1 MASVNTDQRVVAPG
15 PRTGADRAP
24 APRKRKRKKHKHNR
38 AAYAFLTPWLIGI
51 FGLTLIPM
59 AYSLYLSLTNYN
71 LLTSPTWIGF
81 KNYTLLFHDPN
92 FLQSAKVTLEYVVFS
107 VPLKLGAALIVAVLL
122 NKKIR
127 SLSFYRS
134 AFYLPSLLG
143 ASVAVAVMW
152 QQVFSQQG
160 LLNEFLSVFGVHGPD
175 WIGQPS
181 TALWTLILL
190 SAWQFGTPML
200 IFLAGLKQLPKDVY
214 EAAELDGSGA
224 LRTFAKITLPLL
236 SPMIFFN
243 LVLETINAF
252 QTFTPAY
259 VISNGQ
265 GGPVG
270 STLLY
275 TLYLYQQG
283 FGDLQMGYASA
294 MAWILFLVI
303 GAFTALYFA
312 TARKW
317 VTYGDR

>member
-1 MASVNTDQRVVAPG
+1 MASVNTDPRLDAPG
-15 PRTGADRAP
+15 PSASPAP
-24 APRKRKRKKHKHNR
+24 APKPRRRKRHKHNK

-59 AYSLYLSLTNYN
+59 VYSLYLSLTNYN
-71 LLTSPTWIGF
+71 LLTAPKWIGF
-81 KNYTLLFHDPN
+81 QNYRLLFQDPN
-92 FLQSAKVTLEYVVFS
+92 FLQSVKVTFEYVLFS
-107 VPLKLGAALIVAVLL
+107 VPLKLGAALIIAVLL

-127 SLSFYRS
+127 GLGFYRS

-160 LLNEFLSVFGVHGPD
+160 LLNEFLSVFGFHGPN

-190 SAWQFGTPML
+190 AAWQFGTPML
-200 IFLAGLKQLPKDVY
+200 IFLAGLKQLPQDVY
-214 EAAELDGSGA
+214 EAASLDGAGP
-224 LRTFAKITLPLL
+224 LRTFFKITLPLL

-259 VISNGQ
+259 VVSNGQ

-275 TLYLYQQG
+275 TLYLYQKG
-283 FGDLQMGYASA
+283 FGSLQMGYASA
-294 MAWILFLVI
+294 MAWLLFLVI
-303 GAFTALYFA
+303 GVFTGLYFV

-317 VTYGDR
+317 VTYGD

>member
-15 PRTGADRAP
+15 PSATAARTSKP
-24 APRKRKRKKHKHNR
+24 RKRKKHKHNR
-38 AAYAFLTPWLIGI
+38 AAYAFLTPWLIGL
-51 FGLTLIPM
+51 FGLTLFPM
-59 AYSLYLSLTNYN
+59 GYSLYLSFTNYG
-71 LLTSPTWIGF
+71 LLSAPKWIGF
-81 KNYTLLFHDPN
+81 ENFRLLFQDPN
-92 FLQSAKVTLEYVVFS
+92 FWQSVRVTFEYVIFS
-107 VPLKLGAALIVAVLL
+107 VPLKLGAALLVAVLL

-127 SLSFYRS
+127 GLGFYRS

-160 LLNEFLSVFGVHGPD
+160 LLNEFLRVFGIHGQD

-190 SAWQFGTPML
+190 AGWQFGTPML

-214 EAAELDGSGA
+214 EAASLDGSSP
-224 LRTFAKITLPLL
+224 LRTFFTITLPLL

-259 VISNGQ
+259 VVSNGL

-275 TLYLYQQG
+275 TLYLYQKG
-283 FGDLQMGYASA
+283 FGSLQMGYASA
-294 MAWILFLVI
+294 MAWLLFLVI
-303 GAFTALYFA
+303 GLFTAVYFA

-317 VTYGDR
+317 VTYGD

>member
-15 PRTGADRAP
+15 PSASAERAP
-24 APRKRKRKKHKHNR
+24 KPRKRRKHKHNR

-59 AYSLYLSLTNYN
+59 VYSLYLSLTNYN
-71 LLTSPTWIGF
+71 LLTSPKWIGF
-81 KNYTLLFHDPN
+81 ENYRLLFQDPN
-92 FLQSAKVTLEYVVFS
+92 FIQSAKVTFEYVIFS
-107 VPLKLGAALIVAVLL
+107 VPLKLIAALVVAVLL

-127 SLSFYRS
+127 GLSFYRS
-134 AFYLPSLLG
+134 AFYLPSLIG

-160 LLNEFLSVFGVHGPD
+160 LLNEFLGIFGIRGPD
-175 WIGQPS
+175 WVGQPS

-190 SAWQFGTPML
+190 AAWQFGTPML
-200 IFLAGLKQLPKDVY
+200 IFLAGLKQLPGDAY
-214 EAAELDGSGA
+214 EAASLDGSGP
-224 LRTFAKITLPLL
+224 LRTFFKITLPLL

-275 TLYLYQQG
+275 TLYLYQKG
-283 FGDLQMGYASA
+283 FGSLQMGYASA

-317 VTYGDR
+317 VTYGD

>member
-1 MASVNTDQRVVAPG
+1 VHTDQRVVAAG
-15 PRTGADRAP
+15 PSVTAERVRK
-24 APRKRKRKKHKHNR
+24 PRKRKRHKHNR

-59 AYSLYLSLTNYN
+59 AYSLYLSFTNYN
-71 LLTSPTWIGF
+71 LLTAPKWIGLENF
-81 KNYTLLFHDPN
+81 RLLFQDPN
-92 FLQSAKVTLEYVVFS
+92 FWQSVRVTFEYVVFS
-107 VPLKLGAALIVAVLL
+107 VPLKLAAALIVAVLL

-127 SLSFYRS
+127 GLGFYRS

-160 LLNEFLSVFGVHGPD
+160 LLNEFLGVFGIHGPD

-190 SAWQFGTPML
+190 AAWQFGTPML
-200 IFLAGLKQLPKDVY
+200 IFLAGLKQLPRDVY
-214 EAAELDGSGA
+214 EAASLDGSGP
-224 LRTFAKITLPLL
+224 LRTFFKITLPLL

-259 VISNGQ
+259 VVSNGL

-275 TLYLYQQG
+275 TLYLYQKG
-283 FGDLQMGYASA
+283 FGSLQMGYASA
-294 MAWILFLVI
+294 MAWLLFLVI
-303 GAFTALYFA
+303 GLFTAVYFA

-317 VTYGDR
+317 VTYGD

>member
-1 MASVNTDQRVVAPG
+1 MASVNTDPRLDAPG
-15 PRTGADRAP
+15 PSASPAP
-24 APRKRKRKKHKHNR
+24 APKPRRRKRHKHNK

-59 AYSLYLSLTNYN
+59 VYSLYLSLTNYN
-71 LLTSPTWIGF
+71 LLTAPTWIGF
-81 KNYTLLFHDPN
+81 QNYRLLFQDPN
-92 FLQSAKVTLEYVVFS
+92 FLQSVKVTFEYVLFS
-107 VPLKLGAALIVAVLL
+107 VPLKLGAALIIAVLL

-127 SLSFYRS
+127 GLGFYRS

-160 LLNEFLSVFGVHGPD
+160 LLNEFLSVFGFHGPN

-190 SAWQFGTPML
+190 AAWQFGTPML
-200 IFLAGLKQLPKDVY
+200 IFLAGLKQLPQDVY
-214 EAAELDGSGA
+214 EAASLDGAGP
-224 LRTFAKITLPLL
+224 LRTFFKITLPLL

-259 VISNGQ
+259 VVSNGQ

-275 TLYLYQQG
+275 TLYLYQKG
-283 FGDLQMGYASA
+283 FGSLQMGYASA
-294 MAWILFLVI
+294 MAWLLFLVI
-303 GAFTALYFA
+303 GVFTGLYFV

-317 VTYGDR
+317 VTYGD

>member
-1 MASVNTDQRVVAPG
+1 MASANTDQRVVAPG
-15 PRTGADRAP
+15 PSATAARIPKERTRER
-24 APRKRKRKKHKHNR
+24 RKHRHNR
-38 AAYAFLTPWLIGI
+38 AAYAFLAPWLVGL
-51 FGLTLIPM
+51 FGLTLFPM
-59 AYSLYLSLTNYN
+59 AYSLYLSFTNYG
-71 LLTSPTWIGF
+71 LLSAPKWIGLENF
-81 KNYTLLFHDPN
+81 RLLFQDPN
-92 FLQSAKVTLEYVVFS
+92 FWQSVRVTFEYVVFS
-107 VPLKLGAALIVAVLL
+107 VPLKLGAALAVAVLL
-122 NKKIR
+122 NKKIKG
-127 SLSFYRS
+127 LGFYRS

-160 LLNEFLSVFGVHGPD
+160 LLNEFLGVFGIHGQD

-190 SAWQFGTPML
+190 AGWQFGTPML
-200 IFLAGLKQLPKDVY
+200 IFLAGLKQLPKDVF
-214 EAAELDGSGA
+214 EAASLDGSGP
-224 LRTFAKITLPLL
+224 LRTFFTITLPLL

-259 VISNGQ
+259 VVSNGL

-275 TLYLYQQG
+275 TLYLYQKG
-283 FGDLQMGYASA
+283 FGSLQMGYASA
-294 MAWILFLVI
+294 MAWLLFLVI
-303 GAFTALYFA
+303 GLFTAVYFA

-317 VTYGDR
+317 VTYGD

>member
-1 MASVNTDQRVVAPG
+1 MASVNTDLSVAAPS
-15 PRTGADRAP
+15 GADAAP
-24 APRKRKRKKHKHNR
+24 DPKPRRRTRRKHKHNR
-38 AAYAFLTPWLIGI
+38 AAYAFLAPWLIGV

-59 AYSLYLSLTNYN
+59 VYSMYLSLTNYN
-71 LLTSPTWIGF
+71 LLTAPKWIGF
-81 KNYTLLFHDPN
+81 QNYRLLFQDPN
-92 FLQSAKVTLEYVVFS
+92 FLQSVRVTFEYVLFS
-107 VPLKLGAALIVAVLL
+107 VPLKLGAALIIAVLL

-127 SLSFYRS
+127 GLGFYRS

-160 LLNEFLSVFGVHGPD
+160 LLNEFLSVFGFHGPN

-190 SAWQFGTPML
+190 AAWQFGTPML
-200 IFLAGLKQLPKDVY
+200 IFLAGLKQLPQDVY
-214 EAAELDGSGA
+214 EAASLDGAGP
-224 LRTFAKITLPLL
+224 LRTFFKITLPLL

-259 VISNGQ
+259 VVSNGQ

-275 TLYLYQQG
+275 TLYLYQKG
-283 FGDLQMGYASA
+283 FGSLQMGYASA
-294 MAWILFLVI
+294 MAWLLFLVI
-303 GAFTALYFA
+303 GVFTGLYFV

-317 VTYGDR
+317 VTYGD

>member
-1 MASVNTDQRVVAPG
+1 MQSVRV
-15 PRTGADRAP
+15 T
-24 APRKRKRKKHKHNR
+24 
-38 AAYAFLTPWLIGI
+38 F
-51 FGLTLIPM
+51 
-59 AYSLYLSLTNYN
+59 
-71 LLTSPTWIGF
+71 
-81 KNYTLLFHDPN
+81 
-92 FLQSAKVTLEYVVFS
+92 EYVIFS
-107 VPLKLGAALIVAVLL
+107 VPLKLGLALVVAVLL
-122 NKKIR
+122 NKKI
-127 SLSFYRS
+127 SGLGFYRS

-160 LLNEFLSVFGVHGPD
+160 LLNEFLSVFGIHGPD

-190 SAWQFGTPML
+190 AGWQFGTPML
-200 IFLAGLKQLPKDVY
+200 IFLAGLKQLPRDVF
-214 EAAELDGSGA
+214 EAASLDGSGP
-224 LRTFAKITLPLL
+224 LRTFFTITLPLL

-259 VISNGQ
+259 VVSNGL

-275 TLYLYQQG
+275 TLYLYQKG
-283 FGDLQMGYASA
+283 FGSLQMGYASA
-294 MAWILFLVI
+294 MAWLLFLVI
-303 GAFTALYFA
+303 GLFTAVYFA

-317 VTYGDR
+317 VTYGD

>member
-1 MASVNTDQRVVAPG
+1 MASVNTDRRVDVP
-15 PRTGADRAP
+15 PRAAAERVP
-24 APRKRKRKKHKHNR
+24 RQRKRKRHKHNR

-59 AYSLYLSLTNYN
+59 VYSLYLSFTKYGLLSPPKWVGFGNYR
-71 LLTSPTWIGF
+71 
-81 KNYTLLFHDPN
+81 LLFQDPN
-92 FLQSAKVTLEYVVFS
+92 FWQSVRVTFEYVLFS
-107 VPLKLGAALIVAVLL
+107 VPLKLAVALVVAVLL
-122 NKKIR
+122 NKKMR
-127 SLSFYRS
+127 GLSFYRS

-160 LLNEFLSVFGVHGPD
+160 LLNEFLSVFGIHGQD

-190 SAWQFGTPML
+190 AAWQFGTPML

-214 EAAELDGSGA
+214 EAAELDGSGPV
-224 LRTFAKITLPLL
+224 RTFVTITLPLL

-252 QTFTPAY
+252 QTFSPAY

-275 TLYLYQQG
+275 TLYLYQKG
-283 FGDLQMGYASA
+283 FGSLEMGYASA
-294 MAWILFLVI
+294 MAWLLFLVI
-303 GAFTALYFA
+303 GLFTAVYFA

-317 VTYGDR
+317 VNYGD

>member
-1 MASVNTDQRVVAPG
+1 MASVHTDQRVVAAG
-15 PRTGADRAP
+15 PSVTAERVRK
-24 APRKRKRKKHKHNR
+24 PRKRKRHKHNR

-59 AYSLYLSLTNYN
+59 AYSLYLSFTNYN
-71 LLTSPTWIGF
+71 LLTAPKWIGLENF
-81 KNYTLLFHDPN
+81 RLLFQDPN
-92 FLQSAKVTLEYVVFS
+92 FWQSVRVTFEYVVFS

-127 SLSFYRS
+127 GLGFYRS

-160 LLNEFLSVFGVHGPD
+160 LLNEFLGVFGIHGPD

-190 SAWQFGTPML
+190 AAWQFGTPML
-200 IFLAGLKQLPKDVY
+200 IFLAGLKQLPRDVY
-214 EAAELDGSGA
+214 EAASLDGSGP
-224 LRTFAKITLPLL
+224 LRTFFKITLPLL

-259 VISNGQ
+259 VVSNGL

-275 TLYLYQQG
+275 TLYLYQKG
-283 FGDLQMGYASA
+283 FGSLQMGYASA
-294 MAWILFLVI
+294 MAWLLFLVI
-303 GAFTALYFA
+303 GLFTAVYFA

-317 VTYGDR
+317 VTYGD

>member
-1 MASVNTDQRVVAPG
+1 MASVNTDQRVAAPG
-15 PRTGADRAP
+15 ASITADRVP
-24 APRKRKRKKHKHNR
+24 KPRKRKRHKHNR

-59 AYSLYLSLTNYN
+59 VYSLYLSFTNYN
-71 LLTSPTWIGF
+71 LLTAPKWIGLENF
-81 KNYTLLFHDPN
+81 RLLFQDPN
-92 FLQSAKVTLEYVVFS
+92 FWQSVRVTFEYVVFS
-107 VPLKLGAALIVAVLL
+107 VPLKLGAALVVAVLL

-127 SLSFYRS
+127 GLGFYRS

-152 QQVFSQQG
+152 QQIFSQQG
-160 LLNEFLSVFGVHGPD
+160 LLNEFLSVFGIQGPN

-190 SAWQFGTPML
+190 SGWQFGTPML

-214 EAAELDGSGA
+214 EAASLDGSGP
-224 LRTFAKITLPLL
+224 LRTFFTITLPLL

-259 VISNGQ
+259 VISGGQ

-275 TLYLYQQG
+275 TLYLYQKG
-283 FGDLQMGYASA
+283 FGSLQMGYASA
-294 MAWILFLVI
+294 MAWLLFLVI
-303 GAFTALYFA
+303 GLFTAVYFA

-317 VTYGDR
+317 VNYGD

>member
-1 MASVNTDQRVVAPG
+1 MASVNTDLRADAPPNAAAAG
-15 PRTGADRAP
+15 
-24 APRKRKRKKHKHNR
+24 RKPRKRKKHKHNR
-38 AAYAFLTPWLIGI
+38 AAYAFLAPWLIGI

-59 AYSLYLSLTNYN
+59 VYSLYLSFTNYG
-71 LLTSPTWIGF
+71 LLAAPKWIGL
-81 KNYTLLFHDPN
+81 KNYQLLFQDPN
-92 FLQSAKVTLEYVVFS
+92 FLQSVKVTFQYVIFS
-107 VPLKLGAALIVAVLL
+107 VPLKLGAALLVAVLL
-122 NKKIR
+122 NKKIKG
-127 SLSFYRS
+127 LGFYRS

-152 QQVFSQQG
+152 QQIFSQQG
-160 LLNEFLSVFGVHGPD
+160 LLNEFLSVFGIQGPN

-190 SAWQFGTPML
+190 AGWQFGTPML

-214 EAAELDGSGA
+214 EAASLDGSGP
-224 LRTFAKITLPLL
+224 LRTFFTITLPLL

-259 VISNGQ
+259 VVSGGQ

-275 TLYLYQQG
+275 TLYLYQKG
-283 FGDLQMGYASA
+283 FGSLQMGYASA
-294 MAWILFLVI
+294 MAWLLFLVI
-303 GAFTALYFA
+303 GVFTAIYFV

-317 VTYGDR
+317 VTYGD